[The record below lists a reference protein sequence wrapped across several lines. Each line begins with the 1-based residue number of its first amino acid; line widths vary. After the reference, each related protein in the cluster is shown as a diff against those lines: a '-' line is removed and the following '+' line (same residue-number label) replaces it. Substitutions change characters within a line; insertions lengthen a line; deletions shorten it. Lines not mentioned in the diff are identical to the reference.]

1 MGASTAEKGAA
12 GAATEAAENGVES
25 GAEGRA
31 AEHKN
36 GAPKATE
43 EGLKEGGSKEG
54 GAEEGGAEVGGAART
69 VEEELAELEE
79 ALGRLSAEVDD
90 RVRFSRAGGR
100 RDNW

>member
-1 MGASTAEKGAA
+1 MR
-12 GAATEAAENGVES
+12 TEAAENGVES

-31 AEHKN
+31 VERKD
-36 GAPKATE
+36 GAPKDTGATE
-43 EGLKEGGSKEG
+43 EGPKEGGSKEG
-54 GAEEGGAEVGGAART
+54 GAEEGGAGVGGAART